1 MTVDDL
7 DAKAL
12 AGRLATAATAATA
25 APEATGEPAPDGRT
39 WARGDYSVIA
49 RLLVGL
55 GGDLVR
61 AAGVTPVHRVLDVAA
76 GSGNAAIAAA
86 ELDADVTA
94 SDLTPKLIERGRREA
109 AARGVS
115 MEWLQADA
123 ELLPFPDDDF
133 DVVLSCIGAM
143 FAPDQ
148 AAVARELLRVCRP
161 GGTVALANWTAGGA
175 MGRLFALLER
185 YAPTRPEG
193 ALAPTDWGDPDH
205 VRALFGDRVARL
217 ETHRRT
223 ARLDFTGSPAEWC
236 ALYRACFAPVVE
248 TYERLGTDPKLLA
261 ALDDD
266 LLRFAA
272 GEYLGPLGGPGRY
285 EFEYLLVLA
294 EPAA

>member
-7 DAKAL
+7 DSHTL
-12 AGRLATAATAATA
+12 VGRPATAATAATA
-25 APEATGEPAPDGRT
+25 APEEPAPDGRT

-61 AAGVTPVHRVLDVAA
+61 AAGVAPVNRVLDVAA

-86 ELDADVTA
+86 ELGADVTA
-94 SDLTPKLIERGRREA
+94 SDLTPKLIERGRQA
-109 AARGVS
+109 AAERGTSV
-115 MEWLQADA
+115 EWLEADA
-123 ELLPFPDDDF
+123 QRLPFADGDF

-148 AAVARELLRVCRP
+148 AATARELVRVCRP

-185 YAPTRPEG
+185 HAPTRAQG
-193 ALAPTDWGDPDH
+193 APAPTDWGDPDH
-205 VRALFGDRVARL
+205 VRSLFGDRVTRL

-223 ARLDFTGSPAEWC
+223 ARLNFTGSPAEWC

-248 TYERLGTDPKLLA
+248 TYERLGPDPKLLA

>member
-1 MTVDDL
+1 MAVDNIDVQ
-7 DAKAL
+7 AL
-12 AGRLATAATAATA
+12 VGRAATAATA
-25 APEATGEPAPDGRT
+25 VSEASGGPDLDDRT

-61 AAGVTPVHRVLDVAA
+61 AAGVAPVHRVLDVAA
-76 GSGNAAIAAA
+76 GSGNAALAAA
-86 ELDADVTA
+86 ELGADVTA
-94 SDLTPKLIERGRREA
+94 SDLTPKLIERGRQAA
-109 AARGVS
+109 AARGIS
-115 MEWLQADA
+115 MEWLEADA
-123 ELLPFPDDDF
+123 ERLPFVDDDF
-133 DVVLSCIGAM
+133 DVVVSCIGAM

-148 AAVARELLRVCRP
+148 AATARELVRVCRP
-161 GGTVALANWTAGGA
+161 GGTVAMANWTAGGA

-185 YAPTRPEG
+185 HAPTRPEG
-193 ALAPTDWGDPDH
+193 ALAPTDWGNPDH
-205 VRALFGDRVARL
+205 VRALFGDRVTRL

-223 ARLDFTGSPAEWC
+223 ARLDFAGSPAQWC
-236 ALYRACFAPVVE
+236 ALYRASFAPVVE

-294 EPAA
+294 EAAA